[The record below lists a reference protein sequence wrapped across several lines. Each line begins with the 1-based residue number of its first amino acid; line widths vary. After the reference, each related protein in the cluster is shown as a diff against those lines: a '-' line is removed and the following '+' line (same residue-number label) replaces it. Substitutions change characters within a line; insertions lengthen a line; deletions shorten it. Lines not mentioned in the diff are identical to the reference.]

1 MKTGRQEPTFA
12 VIGGYDHSIGSDV
25 ADMFE
30 ADGGASFYP
39 SQRYEIGLMLASNAD
54 GSPAGLTIG
63 ISKPRQNG
71 KSYAARYY
79 AIYKSDFEHKDVL
92 YSAHHSTTT
101 NKMFRAICNIFE
113 SPERYPDFARD
124 VKSIS
129 HVRGYEG
136 IYFKDWVDDN
146 GQVREGGC
154 IEFATRTNSGSRG
167 GTYSVIIVDEAQEL
181 TPEQQEALL
190 PVISAAAD
198 ARDASMMPQQI
209 YIGTPPGAACKG
221 TVFKEMHDKA
231 HSADKGGTW
240 WMEWALAADDLEKT
254 IQSAAQAVEAAYDTN
269 PALGYRIAEKTVIN
283 EFENMS
289 LDGFARERLGWWAPI
304 SEQKQEYAIPVAVWD
319 ACKSTAGKPNGKT
332 AYGVKFSLDG
342 SMVCLCGA
350 VVPGNGIARI
360 SLIDIR
366 PTGQGVNWLAEWLN
380 ERYSQACCVYIDGKN
395 GVDVLIDKIS
405 HVWRMK
411 DAVVKPSARDVIAAV
426 STLTDCLNEQTV
438 TWFYKQETLR
448 DSAIT
453 AVKRPIAGGWGF
465 GGDNSIPIEA
475 AALALY
481 GAKTSK
487 RDPAKRMRIG

>member
-1 MKTGRQEPTFA
+1 
-12 VIGGYDHSIGSDV
+12 
-25 ADMFE
+25 
-30 ADGGASFYP
+30 
-39 SQRYEIGLMLASNAD
+39 
-54 GSPAGLTIG
+54 
-63 ISKPRQNG
+63 
-71 KSYAARYY
+71 
-79 AIYKSDFEHKDVL
+79 
-92 YSAHHSTTT
+92 
-101 NKMFRAICNIFE
+101 
-113 SPERYPDFARD
+113 
-124 VKSIS
+124 
-129 HVRGYEG
+129 
-136 IYFKDWVDDN
+136 
-146 GQVREGGC
+146 
-154 IEFATRTNSGSRG
+154 
-167 GTYSVIIVDEAQEL
+167 
-181 TPEQQEALL
+181 LL

-240 WMEWALAADDLEKT
+240 WMEWALVADDLGKT
-254 IQSAAQAVEAAYDTN
+254 IQSTAQAVEAAYDTN

-350 VVPGNGIARI
+350 VVPDNGIARI

-366 PTGQGVNWLAEWLN
+366 STGQGVNWLAEWLN

-438 TWFYKQETLR
+438 TWFCKQETLR